1 MSLAKIVVIVIALG
15 SLFFLYFKSKNKQ
28 EDNVPNLIISTG
40 LGIISNSFSG
50 TIEMLLHCVTGQN
63 IQTVDFG
70 QLIVGFIVL
79 TVGIFTLHSIHKKIY
94 ILNMPGETKHEI
106 CIPSRLKQLKLIDY
120 QVKEI
125 ELDTFWL
132 QNNLP
137 DKLPAITPENIDLLY
152 EQIQDTITR
161 FSAKDGEKCFTG
173 MSPIPFEILAGKCYT
188 GEKVSR
194 YFEYISRKEMYKE
207 LDKKAI
213 NFPDLSIPALEKDE
227 ATDVL
232 VVFSTTTK
240 IDEQALEQFT
250 NYPTYR
256 IELDSCHDNAI
267 TKLEQLR
274 KYIEDI
280 SKILE
285 EISEKVSKLERIHL
299 VCSTQSCVA
308 FALGEE
314 LRHKQNR
321 IATVISYHYISSSPI
336 KYPFGII
343 VNGTNCGQLYEQN
356 S

>member
-1 MSLAKIVVIVIALG
+1 
-15 SLFFLYFKSKNKQ
+15 
-28 EDNVPNLIISTG
+28 
-40 LGIISNSFSG
+40 
-50 TIEMLLHCVTGQN
+50 
-63 IQTVDFG
+63 
-70 QLIVGFIVL
+70 
-79 TVGIFTLHSIHKKIY
+79 
-94 ILNMPGETKHEI
+94 
-106 CIPSRLKQLKLIDY
+106 
-120 QVKEI
+120 
-125 ELDTFWL
+125 
-132 QNNLP
+132 
-137 DKLPAITPENIDLLY
+137 
-152 EQIQDTITR
+152 
-161 FSAKDGEKCFTG
+161 
-173 MSPIPFEILAGKCYT
+173 
-188 GEKVSR
+188 
-194 YFEYISRKEMYKE
+194 MYKE

-213 NFPDLSIPALEKDE
+213 NFPDLSIPALEEAD

-240 IDEQALEQFT
+240 IGEKALEQFT